1 MSRICLVGAGSIS
14 RVHAEAI
21 SALNGLSLACVV
33 DPNLAAAQRLARDF
47 KAAHSFASVA
57 EALAAQAFDR
67 AHVLVPPDLHAAVAG
82 ELVAS
87 GKPVLVEKPLAATL
101 ADCETL
107 IASAEAAGVVVGVN
121 QNFVHHPAFA
131 KLLHLV
137 ESGAVGRARSV
148 SCVYNMALRQLKA
161 GQFGHWMFRKPGN
174 LLLEQAV
181 HPLSQIVALA
191 GGIETMAALP
201 GSARDIA
208 PGTLLV
214 PAFDF
219 SLRCAR
225 MPAQLRFAVGQE
237 FPHWTL
243 SVICDDGVLQADM
256 VNNRLMRFGRTRWL
270 EAVDQAVSGVAMGL
284 DLARQATGN
293 LVAYGLAQTRL
304 RPRRDAFYMS
314 MLGSIGAFHAAL
326 DAGRAPA
333 LDARFGADLVR
344 FCETVAAELVPQPAP
359 FIAPAK
365 SDAPA
370 EIAVLGG
377 TGFIGTHLV
386 RALVAHGRRVDVM
399 ARGTQTLPALFS
411 DPLVRVVRGDIRDA
425 GSVASAIGAAPVVV
439 NLAHGGG
446 GADFAAISAAMVG
459 GAEIVARASL
469 AQGARRLVHV
479 GSIASLYLGPQ
490 DAAVTGATLPD
501 PRETERGDYAHAKVL
516 ADRMLLQLH
525 AQEGL
530 PVVILRP
537 GLVVGEGTSAFHS
550 GVGFYNTEQHCIGW
564 NAGRNPLPFVLGS
577 DVAQAIIAACDAPGI
592 EGRCFNLVGDVR
604 PSAREYVAWLGAAL
618 QRPLRYHPQSP
629 RLLWLE
635 DSGKWL
641 VKRAAGRKV
650 PAPSMRDF
658 LSRGLIATLDCT
670 DAKQALGWAPVA
682 DEAVF
687 RALAIDVHR
696 G

>member
-1 MSRICLVGAGSIS
+1 MNRICLVGAGSIS

-21 SALNGLSLACVV
+21 TALPGLRVSCVV

-47 KAAHSFASVA
+47 KAEHHFASVA
-57 EALAAQAFDR
+57 EAVAADAFDR
-67 AHVLVPPDLHAAVAG
+67 AHVLVPPDLHARVAG
-82 ELVAS
+82 ELVAA
-87 GKPVLVEKPLAATL
+87 GKPVLVEKPLASTL
-101 ADCETL
+101 GECEAL
-107 IASAEAAGVVVGVN
+107 IDAAAASGVTVGVN

-131 KLLHLV
+131 ALLRLV
-137 ESGAVGRARSV
+137 ESGAVGRPRSV
-148 SCVYNMALRQLKA
+148 SCTYNMALRQLKA
-161 GQFGHWMFRKPGN
+161 GQFGHWMFRRPVN

-191 GGIETMAALP
+191 GDIEQMSALP
-201 GSARDIA
+201 GPARDIA
-208 PGTLLV
+208 PGALLV
-214 PAFDF
+214 PACDF

-225 MPAQLRFAVGQE
+225 LPVQLRFAVGQE

-243 SVICDDGVLQADM
+243 TAICDDGVLVADM

-270 EAVDQAVSGVAMGL
+270 EAVDQAASGALTGLAVAG
-284 DLARQATGN
+284 QAVRN
-293 LVAYGLAQTRL
+293 LVDYALAQTKL
-304 RPRRDAFYMS
+304 RPRRDAFYQS
-314 MLGSIGAFHAAL
+314 MLGSIGAFHAAI
-326 DAGRAPA
+326 DAGRAPM

-344 FCETVAAELVPQPAP
+344 FCEDVAREVYPLPSPAVL
-359 FIAPAK
+359 APR
-365 SDAPA
+365 SEAPA
-370 EIAVLGG
+370 EIALIGG

-386 RALVAHGRRVDVM
+386 RALVAQGRRVDVM
-399 ARGTQTLPALFS
+399 ARGTQNLPALFS
-411 DPLVRVVRGDIRDA
+411 DPLVQVRRGDIRDA
-425 GSVASAIGAAPVVV
+425 DSVAAAIGSAPLVV

-459 GAEIVARASL
+459 GAEIVARASQ
-469 AQGARRLVHV
+469 AAGVRRLVHV

-490 DAAVTGATLPD
+490 EAPVTGATPPD

-516 ADRMLLQLH
+516 ADRMLLRLH

-537 GLVVGEGTSAFHS
+537 GLVVGEGTSPFHS

-564 NAGRNPLPFVLGS
+564 NAGTNPLPFVLGS
-577 DVAQAIIAACDAPGI
+577 DVASAIIQACDAEGI
-592 EGRCFNLVGDVR
+592 DGRCFNLVGDVR
-604 PSAREYVAWLGAAL
+604 PCARDYIAWLGAAL

-641 VKRAAGRKV
+641 VKRAAGRQV
-650 PAPSMRDF
+650 AAPSMRDF
-658 LSRGLIATLDCT
+658 LSRGLMAQMDCT
-670 DAKQALGWAPVA
+670 DARQALGWVPVA
-682 DEAVF
+682 DEAAF